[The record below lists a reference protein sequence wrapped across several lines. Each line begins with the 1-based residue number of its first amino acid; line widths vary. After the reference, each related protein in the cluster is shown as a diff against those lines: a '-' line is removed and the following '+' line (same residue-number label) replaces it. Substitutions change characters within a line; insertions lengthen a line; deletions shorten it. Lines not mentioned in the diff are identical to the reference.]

1 MQLRE
6 HGEASTEALLQ
17 ETDQRSYQ
25 AVASSPLPEIEVSPI
40 VTPLRDRHLKK
51 ASKSWVDAL
60 EKDPVLRYIDN
71 NRKQTPDV
79 KDATQIIMFCVMAY
93 WRRRKIALTVDAGA
107 SIIFCTAPK
116 SPRSLFDR
124 CTDWVVAL
132 VGKIF
137 VLLTPREE
145 RKRAAEVQAKVKTA
159 VSRSLGD
166 RVEKMLYIDT
176 LATEPASQGW
186 GYGGALLDSIGAL
199 ADVTNQAV
207 WLQSTNERNTNF
219 YISHGYRIVD
229 EAVVGDNN
237 PNWHGAPVII
247 KIMAREP
254 RPQRAARTDEQQSCV
269 NLV

>member
-6 HGEASTEALLQ
+6 PCAASTEALLR

-25 AVASSPLPEIEVSPI
+25 AISSSPLPEIEVSPI
-40 VTPLRDRHLKK
+40 VTPLQDRHIKK
-51 ASKSWVDAL
+51 ASKSWVDAF
-60 EKDPVLRYIDN
+60 EKDP

-79 KDATQIIMFCVMAY
+79 KDATQIIMFCVMVY

-124 CTDWVVAL
+124 CADW
-132 VGKIF
+132 
-137 VLLTPREE
+137 
-145 RKRAAEVQAKVKTA
+145 RAAEVQAKVKTA
-159 VSRSLGD
+159 VSRSLGN

-176 LATEPASQGW
+176 LATEPTSQGW
-186 GYGGALLDSIGAL
+186 GYGGALLDSVGAL

-207 WLQSTNERNTNF
+207 WLQSTNERNASF
-219 YISHGYRIVD
+219 YLSHGYSTID
-229 EAVVGDNN
+229 EAVIGDDN

-247 KIMAREP
+247 KIMVREP
-254 RPQRAARTDEQQSCV
+254 RPQRAARTDERQGFV